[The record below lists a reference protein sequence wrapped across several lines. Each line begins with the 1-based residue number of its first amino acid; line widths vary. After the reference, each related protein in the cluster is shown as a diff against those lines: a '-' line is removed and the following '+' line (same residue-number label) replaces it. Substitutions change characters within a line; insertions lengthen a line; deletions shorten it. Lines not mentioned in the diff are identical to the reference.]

1 MLEKIPFKIKL
12 FLVFAASIFGGYLAI
27 TLAGS
32 FGGGAPRAFSEA
44 RMQGAIIAQSIV
56 DASNQSAAGLQKIN
70 DLDRKGDFT
79 QALNEV
85 TTLVGKS
92 QEIRDQ
98 AVKLSAELEKMTKA
112 LSAVESPAAREA
124 ALEAIGNHLSLIT
137 RLVNYSTYLGRL
149 LEVLRNRF
157 LGKFSDTERV
167 ADLINQINEEVKSVN
182 SLNLEAREAIDRFD
196 QLVR

>member
-1 MLEKIPFKIKL
+1 MLSKIPFKVRL
-12 FLVFAASIFGGYLAI
+12 FLIFAASIFGGYLAI

-44 RMQGAIIAQSIV
+44 RMQGALIAQSIV
-56 DASNQSAAGLQKIN
+56 DASNQSAVGLQKIN
-70 DLDRKGDFT
+70 DLDKKGDFT
-79 QALNEV
+79 EALNEV
-85 TTLVGKS
+85 TVLVGKS

-98 AVKLSAELEKMTKA
+98 AVRLSAELEKMTRA
-112 LSAVESPAAREA
+112 LSGVESDEARAA
-124 ALEAIGNHLSLIT
+124 ALEAISNHLSLIT
-137 RLVNYSTYLGRL
+137 RLVNYSNYLGRL

-157 LGKFSDTERV
+157 LGKFSDSERV

-182 SLNLEAREAIDRFD
+182 DLNLQAKTAIDRFD